1 MEQENGQVIVSPL
14 TEGFH
19 YNFKTI
25 SDMRLVFSSYSAKGL
40 LPSRMGMSGRG
51 KANPTDKEGLYHIRV
66 LGVTSLE

>member
-25 SDMRLVFSSYSAKGL
+25 SDTRLVFFLFSKG
-40 LPSRMGMSGRG
+40 PF
-51 KANPTDKEGLYHIRV
+51 
-66 LGVTSLE
+66 SLEDGDEGKRKL